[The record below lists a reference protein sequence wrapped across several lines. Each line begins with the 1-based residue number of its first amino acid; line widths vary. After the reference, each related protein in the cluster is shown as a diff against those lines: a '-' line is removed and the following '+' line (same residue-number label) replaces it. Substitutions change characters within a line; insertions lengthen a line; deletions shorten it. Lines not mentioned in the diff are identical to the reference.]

1 VTALDEAFALLTPD
15 RLLRDPHAD
24 GRGIRIAVVD
34 TGIDRTVLAERHPGH
49 EPIETYSLRG
59 TSEPVRD
66 DRPPSSPHG
75 TTVADIILKL
85 APRATLL
92 SLDVFAPNMS
102 DVDSVVAAIR
112 FAIAGGRA
120 NMVNLS
126 LGIADRVLQNV
137 PKRQALY
144 RAIEE
149 AYYAGVT
156 VVAAANN
163 DHPFAVS
170 YPAAFGPPLIG
181 VDKGLFADPLAFA
194 YELRDK
200 IEFQAHGRG
209 DLGPFAREPATS
221 WATPHLTGIAAR
233 LLSLKPDLKP
243 FEIKSLLYRLSR
255 SA

>member
-15 RLLRDPHAD
+15 RLLRDPNAD
-24 GRGIRIAVVD
+24 GHGIRIAVID
-34 TGIDRTVLAERHPGH
+34 TGIDETVLTVRHPGH
-49 EPIETYSLRG
+49 EPIERYSLHGAGELIR
-59 TSEPVRD
+59 ED
-66 DRPPSSPHG
+66 KPPSGPHG

-112 FAIAGGRA
+112 FAIGKGRA
-120 NMVNLS
+120 NLVNLS

-149 AYYAGVT
+149 AYFAGVT
-156 VVAAANN
+156 VIAAANN

-221 WATPHLTGIAAR
+221 WAVPHLTGIAAR
-233 LLSLKPDLKP
+233 VLSLKPDLKP
-243 FEIKSLLYRLSR
+243 FEVKSLLYRLTQP
-255 SA
+255 A